1 MTKGYFVLFSEKKGE
16 KPSQV
21 LYQYKKDA
29 TKFANSL
36 KKDGW
41 AVLIIK
47 AK

>member
-1 MTKGYFVLFSEKKGE
+1 MAYNVLFSEKKGV
-16 KPSQV
+16 KPATV

-41 AVLIIK
+41 LVLIIK

>member
-1 MTKGYFVLFSEKKGE
+1 MTKGYFVLFSEKKGK

-21 LYQYKKDA
+21 WYQYKKDA

-41 AVLIIK
+41 IAIIVK
-47 AK
+47 GK